1 MARASVIDAPTPVD
15 SPESTRLRAEVER
28 LRADVERLTDHVD
41 ASRGAYVAVPR
52 ELWDIL
58 ATWPA
63 ILTRARTASA
73 GMLLTLKEMEDIDRG
88 RRMMEGVAT

>member
-1 MARASVIDAPTPVD
+1 MVRASTIDAPAASD
-15 SPESTRLRAEVER
+15 SPEVSRLRAEVAR

-41 ASRGAYVAVPR
+41 ASRGAYVSVPR
-52 ELWDIL
+52 DLWEIVS
-58 ATWPA
+58 TWPA

-88 RRMMEGVAT
+88 RRLMEGVAT